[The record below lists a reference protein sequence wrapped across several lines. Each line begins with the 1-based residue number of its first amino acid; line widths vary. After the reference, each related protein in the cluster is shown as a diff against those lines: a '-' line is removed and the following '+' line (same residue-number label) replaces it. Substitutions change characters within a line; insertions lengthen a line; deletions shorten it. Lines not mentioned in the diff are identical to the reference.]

1 MVSLRGFGI
10 MGSDLR
16 ECERAVDGCIP
27 LIPRLKKTP
36 LGRARHRQRHCDGNE
51 ERWTEVLKL
60 FSPLGIFGGAWR
72 LRRWMFVWF
81 ASEGL
86 GLFLFGYSPVSNPL
100 ELLGLLHEMGDISL
114 SML

>member
-1 MVSLRGFGI
+1 MRGFGI

-72 LRRWMFVWF
+72 LRRWVFAQF

-86 GLFLFGYSPVSNPL
+86 GFCLFRIVYSYYNS
-100 ELLGLLHEMGDISL
+100 LLKEYMRWVIYCY
-114 SML
+114 ML